1 MKNNIRQ
8 QLIFAIFASSL
19 IFSCSPKNNNIDF
32 DFTTLKKSNKIKVS
46 TENIEEKKVK
56 VNLENN
62 SLIKDL
68 VPLKD
73 KQEILSKTK
82 IGKKDPFSEGEL
94 QSNKLNS
101 NFKLTGF
108 LNTEFKK
115 YVFVNYLDNQG
126 TITEDSIGGV
136 NTSLLPDGA
145 KVISIDPDNMKLKIN
160 YENENF
166 IFEL

>member
-8 QLIFAIFASSL
+8 QIIFAIFASSL

-145 KVISIDPDNMKLKIN
+145 KVISIDPENMKLTIN